1 MKPVYLEMQ
10 AFGSYV
16 RRTALDMAKLGE
28 SGLYLISGDTG
39 AGKTTLFDAI
49 TYALYGR
56 ASGDARGDARVLRS
70 DTAAEDAETYVLL
83 RFSHGGTVYEV
94 RRNMEYLRPARR
106 GGGMTV
112 EKDNAVLTYPDGG
125 AVEGARRVDAA
136 VAELIGIRYEHF
148 SKIMMIAQ
156 GEFNR
161 LLMADTQDR
170 EPILRAIFDTRVY
183 ELFQRELAARAAEL
197 GREHAPLKARI
208 ESRFSQA
215 ELSAGNEALTAA
227 PSAYRAGDLLA
238 RLADASASD
247 EKERAGAQT
256 RRTEATR
263 VLDEV
268 IAHIADAKK
277 LNADFGAL
285 EESEKALEALAART
299 EEIAKTREALAR
311 AARAEKIT
319 GAERALAD
327 VRALIREGER
337 DLESVHAERARN
349 EARLDGLR
357 ENLNKIE
364 AARAETETRRT
375 RAIRI
380 EGLLPRYAE
389 MDGLRARRGAAEEG
403 RKTAEAASI
412 AARAEAD
419 GTDARIAAID
429 VRRKETA
436 RAEVSLAQ
444 EENNRRGLLEKA
456 ERAGRLLQKCVGL
469 EAERGAYE
477 EMRVAA
483 ARALDEEQKAARVH
497 EAVRRAFLS
506 AQAGILASAL
516 TDGDPCPVCGARS
529 HPSPARLSGDAP
541 DQAALEKAEAA
552 LSAARAA
559 SQQRAAAA
567 QSTRKALAERFEELK
582 EEFAALTGE
591 ACALLA
597 DMRAR
602 LEATGLRS
610 AESARAAQKNCLAW
624 RALAAEDAKLASER
638 DKLSARLPALQKAR
652 EVRERAR
659 EEYAVSART
668 LGDTLARFEAEAEF
682 PDEKTAAREANALRE
697 AVTGWETGRK
707 NAAEALQACE
717 AAVASGADRAQM
729 LDRQRAARRTD
740 EEARARAFAEAI
752 LNAGF
757 RDEAD
762 YGASALSP
770 ERAETLRTAV
780 EAHDRALYHHESA
793 AQALRQALAGK
804 VPADEPALEAA
815 RAAARKTLDEAGAA
829 VDEIAR
835 RMDRN
840 ARVARE
846 TARDWEVFAAL
857 DARYA
862 EALLLADVA
871 GGKSHRGVGK
881 ITFERY
887 ILIDSFA
894 RVLRQANARLL
905 SMTGGRYELVRAR
918 EAGDLRVQ
926 TGLELNALDRFTGR
940 ERSVRSLSGGE
951 SFMASLA
958 LALGFADV
966 IRHMAGGAAADA
978 LFVDEGF
985 GSLDAET
992 LDQVVSTLSALAG
1005 DKLIGIISHVAD
1017 LKSRID
1023 RRIAVRRTREGS
1035 AAAVE

>member
-83 RFSHGGTVYEV
+83 RFAHGGTVYGV

-112 EKDNAVLTYPDGG
+112 EKDNAVLTYPDGT

-136 VAELIGIRYEHF
+136 VTALIGIGYEHF

-183 ELFQRELAARAAEL
+183 ELFQKELASRAAEL

-215 ELSAGNEALTAA
+215 ELPAGNEALTSA
-227 PSAYRAGDLLA
+227 PSAYRAGELLA
-238 RLADASASD
+238 HLAEASAFD
-247 EKERAGAQT
+247 EKERAGAQA

-263 VLDEV
+263 ALDGV
-268 IAHIADAKK
+268 IARIADAKK
-277 LNADFGAL
+277 LNADFGVL
-285 EESEKALEALAART
+285 EESEKALRALAAQAD
-299 EEIAKTREALAR
+299 EIAATRETLAR
-311 AARAEKIT
+311 AERAGKIA
-319 GAERALAD
+319 GVERALAD

-337 DLESVHAERARN
+337 DLESVEAERARN
-349 EARLDGLR
+349 EARQNGLR
-357 ENLNKIE
+357 EALDRIE
-364 AARAETETRRT
+364 AARAEAEERRA

-380 EGLLPRYAE
+380 EGLLPKYAE
-389 MDGLRARRGAAEEG
+389 MDGLRARRALAEEA
-403 RKTAEAASI
+403 RKAAEAASV

-419 GTDARIAAID
+419 GAGARIAAID

-444 EENNRRGLLEKA
+444 EENNRREFLERA
-456 ERAGRLLQKCVGL
+456 ERAGKLLKKCAGL

-477 EMRVAA
+477 EMRVAV
-483 ARALDEEQKAARVH
+483 ARALDEERKVGH
-497 EAVRRAFLS
+497 THDAVRRAFLS
-506 AQAGILASAL
+506 AQAGILAASL
-516 TDGDPCPVCGARS
+516 TDGNPCPVCGSRT
-529 HPSPARLSGDAP
+529 HPAPARLSEGAP

-559 SQQRAAAA
+559 SQQRAATA

-591 ACALLA
+591 ACAILEG
-597 DMRAR
+597 MRAR
-602 LEATGLRS
+602 LEAMGRES
-610 AESARAAQKNCLAW
+610 AESARAAQEKCLAW
-624 RALAAEDAKLASER
+624 RALAEEDAKLASER
-638 DKLSARLPALQKAR
+638 EKLSARLPALQQAW
-652 EVRERAR
+652 EARERAR
-659 EEYAVSART
+659 EEHAASVRT
-668 LGDTLARFEAEAEF
+668 LGDALARFETEAEF
-682 PDEKTAAREANALRE
+682 PDEKTAARAAGALRA
-697 AVTGWETGRK
+697 AVAGWETETK
-707 NAAEALQACE
+707 NAADALRACE
-717 AAVASGADRAQM
+717 AAIASGADRAKM
-729 LDRQRAARRTD
+729 LDGQRAARRAD
-740 EEARARAFAEAI
+740 EEVRARAFADAVV
-752 LNAGF
+752 NAGF

-762 YGASALSP
+762 YRAAALP
-770 ERAETLRTAV
+770 TERAEALRAAV
-780 EAHDRALYHHESA
+780 EAHGRAHYHHESA
-793 AQALRQALAGK
+793 ARALRQALAGK
-804 VPADEPALEAA
+804 APADEPALEEA
-815 RAAARKTLDEAGAA
+815 RAAAREALEEAGAA
-829 VDEIAR
+829 VDGIAR
-835 RMDRN
+835 RMGGN

-846 TARDWEVFAAL
+846 TARDWEAFAAL

-918 EAGDLRVQ
+918 EAGDLRAQ

-1005 DKLIGIISHVAD
+1005 DKLIGIISHVAE

-1035 AAAVE
+1035 TAAVE

>member
-1 MKPVYLEMQ
+1 MQ
-10 AFGSYV
+10 AFGSYI
-16 RRTALDMAKLGE
+16 RKTALDMAKLGE

-70 DTAAEDAETYVLL
+70 DTAAQDAETYVLL
-83 RFSHGGTVYEV
+83 RFSHGGMVYEV

-106 GGGMTV
+106 GGGLAV
-112 EKDNAVLTYPDGG
+112 EKDNAVLTCPGSV
-125 AVEGARRVDAA
+125 VEGARRVDAA
-136 VAELIGIRYEHF
+136 VVEIIGIRYEHF

-208 ESRFSQA
+208 ESRFSQTA
-215 ELSAGNEALTAA
+215 LPPGNEALTST
-227 PSAYRAGDLLA
+227 PSAYRAGELLA
-238 RLADASASD
+238 RLAEAEVSG
-247 EKERAGAQT
+247 ERERAKALA
-256 RRTEATR
+256 RRAEAIGI
-263 VLDEV
+263 LDGV
-268 IAHIADAKK
+268 IARIADAKK

-285 EESEKALEALAART
+285 KESEKALQALAART
-299 EEIAKTREALAR
+299 DEIVAAREALAR
-311 AARAEKIT
+311 AARAEKIA

-337 DLESVHAERARN
+337 DLENVRAEKARN

-357 ENLNKIE
+357 DARDKTE
-364 AARAETETRRT
+364 AARTEAEDRRDK
-375 RAIRI
+375 AIRI
-380 EGLLPRYAE
+380 EGLLPKYAE
-389 MDGLRARRGAAEEG
+389 MDGLRARRALAEQA
-403 RKTAEAASI
+403 RTAAEAAAS

-419 GTDARIAAID
+419 GTGARISAID

-436 RAEVSLAQ
+436 RAEISLAQ
-444 EENNRRGLLEKA
+444 EETSRRELLEKA
-456 ERAGRLLQKCVGL
+456 DRAGKLLKKCGAL

-477 EMRVAA
+477 ELRVAA
-483 ARALDEEQKAARVH
+483 ARALDEEQRAARVH

-506 AQAGILASAL
+506 AQAGILATAL
-516 TDGDPCPVCGARS
+516 ADGEPCPVCGSRA
-529 HPSPARLSGDAP
+529 HPTPARLSGDAP
-541 DQAALEKAEAA
+541 DQATLEKAETA

-559 SQQRAAAA
+559 SQQCAATA
-567 QSTRKALAERFEELK
+567 QSTRKALAERFEELR
-582 EEFAALTGE
+582 EDFAALAGE

-597 DMRAR
+597 DLRAR
-602 LEATGLRS
+602 LDAIGLDADEA
-610 AESARAAQKNCLAW
+610 ARTAQKNCLFW
-624 RALAAEDAKLASER
+624 RTLADEDKRLASER
-638 DKLSARLPALQKAR
+638 NKLAARLPALQQAWEAR
-652 EVRERAR
+652 ERDR
-659 EEYAVSART
+659 EEHAASART
-668 LGDTLARFEAEAEF
+668 LGDALARFEAEAEF

-697 AVTGWETGRK
+697 AVTGWETNRK
-707 NAAEALQACE
+707 NAADALQACE
-717 AAVASGADRAQM
+717 AAVASGTDRARM
-729 LDRQRAARRTD
+729 LDGQRAARRAD
-740 EEARARAFAEAI
+740 EEIRARAFSEAVS
-752 LNAGF
+752 NAGF

-762 YGASALSP
+762 YRASALP
-770 ERAETLRTAV
+770 AERVESLRAAV
-780 EAHDRALYHHESA
+780 DAHDRALYHQESVA
-793 AQALRQALAGK
+793 HTLRQALAGK
-804 VPADEPALEAA
+804 MPADEPALEEA

-829 VDEIAR
+829 VDDIVR
-835 RMDRN
+835 RMDGN

-862 EALLLADVA
+862 EALQLADVA
-871 GGKSHRGVGK
+871 GGKSHWGVGK

-887 ILIDSFA
+887 ILIDSFV

-918 EAGDLRVQ
+918 EAGDLRAQ
-926 TGLELNALDRFTGR
+926 TGLELNALDRLTGR

-966 IRHMAGGAAADA
+966 IRHMAGGVAADA

-1005 DKLIGIISHVAD
+1005 DKLIGIISHVAE

-1023 RRIAVRRTREGS
+1023 RRITVRRTREGS